1 MLIIV
6 ASLLNRQLNCIMKIL
21 QTEIT
26 PAQNSHI
33 SIVARDEQCFK
44 SPFHYHPEIELV
56 YIKESFGK
64 RVIGD
69 KIEPFYPNDLVL
81 VGSNLPHVWYSD
93 ETYQQGTVAGRA
105 QSIVIYFN
113 KEIFG
118 ELFYSLRE
126 VEKINTLFKNARRGL
141 KINAATR
148 DAVIEKMEALV
159 DTTGFERILGLLHIL
174 HLLSTSTDLQF
185 INNETYSGVVYNKDT
200 DRLADVFKFINT
212 SFGSDITLNDV
223 ARKANLT
230 PQSFCRLF
238 KKRMNKHFMEY
249 LNEVRISHACRYL
262 MDTDCSISEIAYMS
276 GFKTVSNFNKVFKEN
291 TGYCPTSYR
300 LKAS

>member
-1 MLIIV
+1 
-6 ASLLNRQLNCIMKIL
+6 MKIL

-26 PAQNSHI
+26 PAHNSHI
-33 SIVARDEQCFK
+33 SVVERNEPYFK

-56 YIKESFGK
+56 YIRESYGK

-69 KIEPFYPNDLVL
+69 KIEPFYPGDLVL
-81 VGSNLPHVWYSD
+81 VGSNLPHVWLSD
-93 ETYQQGTVAGRA
+93 ESFHQGVENERA
-105 QSIVIYFN
+105 KSIVMYFN

-118 ELFYSLRE
+118 EFFYSLRE
-126 VEKINTLFKNARRGL
+126 VEKINTLFRNAQRGL
-141 KINAATR
+141 KIVRATHNK
-148 DAVIEKMEALV
+148 VIEIVEGLLFK
-159 DTTGFERILGLLHIL
+159 TGFERVLGLLEILHIL
-174 HLLSTSTDLQF
+174 SVSADAEF
-185 INNETYSGVVYNKDT
+185 INSETYSGIVYNKDT
-200 DRLADVFKFINT
+200 DRLAEVFKYINT

-223 ARKANLT
+223 AKKANLT

-276 GFKTVSNFNKVFKEN
+276 GFKTVSNFNKVFKEI

>member
-1 MLIIV
+1 
-6 ASLLNRQLNCIMKIL
+6 MKIL

-26 PAQNSHI
+26 PAQNSYI
-33 SIVARDEQCFK
+33 SVLERDEQFFK

-69 KIEPFYPNDLVL
+69 KIEAFEAGDLVL
-81 VGSNLPHVWYSD
+81 VGANLPHVWLSD
-93 ETYQQGTVAGRA
+93 ESFHQGVSLTRA
-105 QSIVIYFN
+105 KSVVIYFN

-118 ELFYSLRE
+118 EGFYSLRE
-126 VEKINTLFKNARRGL
+126 VEKINTLFKNAQRGL
-141 KINAATR
+141 NIIGNDRKK
-148 DAVIEKMEALV
+148 VIDIIERLV
-159 DTTGFERILGLLHIL
+159 QKTGFERVLGLLEIL
-174 HLLSTSTDLQF
+174 HVLSVSADAEF
-185 INNETYSGVVYNKDT
+185 INSETYSGVVYNKDT
-200 DRLADVFKFINT
+200 DRLAEVFKFINA

-223 ARKANLT
+223 AKKANLT

>member
-1 MLIIV
+1 
-6 ASLLNRQLNCIMKIL
+6 MKIL

-26 PAQNSHI
+26 PAHNSYI
-33 SIVARDEQCFK
+33 TVIERDDQYFK
-44 SPFHYHPEIELV
+44 SPFHFHPEIELV
-56 YIKESFGK
+56 YIRESYGK

-69 KIEPFYPNDLVL
+69 KIEPFCAGDLVL
-81 VGSNLPHVWYSD
+81 VGSNLPHVWLSD
-93 ETYQQGTVAGRA
+93 EYFHQETAKERA
-105 QSIVIYFN
+105 KSVVLYFN

-118 ELFYSLRE
+118 EGFYNLRE
-126 VEKINTLFKNARRGL
+126 VEKINTLFRNAQRGL
-141 KINAATR
+141 KITGATH
-148 DAVIEKMEALV
+148 DTIIAIIEKLV
-159 DTTGFERILGLLHIL
+159 SKTGFERVLGLLEIL
-174 HLLSTSTDLQF
+174 HVLSIAGDLEF
-185 INNETYSGVVYNKDT
+185 INSDTYSGVVYNKDS
-200 DRLADVFKFINT
+200 DRLADVFKYINT

-223 ARKANLT
+223 AKKANLT

-238 KKRMNKHFMEY
+238 KKRMDKHFMEY

>member
-1 MLIIV
+1 
-6 ASLLNRQLNCIMKIL
+6 MKIL

-26 PAQNSHI
+26 PSLNTYVSVHE
-33 SIVARDEQCFK
+33 RNEQYFK

-56 YIKESFGK
+56 YIEESYGK

-69 KIEPFYPNDLVL
+69 KIENFEPGDLVL
-81 VGSNLPHVWYSD
+81 VGPNLPHVWWSD
-93 ETYQQGTVAGRA
+93 EVFHQEDLTSQRA
-105 QSIVIYFN
+105 RSIVVYFN
-113 KEIFG
+113 KEVFG
-118 ELFYSLRE
+118 EGFYNLKE
-126 VEKINTLFKNARRGL
+126 ADKINSLF
-141 KINAATR
+141 R
-148 DAVIEKMEALV
+148 DAVRGIKIVKETKKQVIKKMQSL
-159 DTTGFERILGLLHIL
+159 TTKTGFSRIITLLEIL
-174 HLLSTSTDLQF
+174 HTLSTSEDLEF
-185 INNETYSGVVYNKDT
+185 INNATYSGVVYNKDA
-200 DRLADVFKFINT
+200 DRLADVFKYINAYY
-212 SFGSDITLNDV
+212 SNDITLNDV

-276 GFKTVSNFNKVFKEN
+276 GFKTVSNFNKVFKDN

-300 LKAS
+300 VKAS

>member
-1 MLIIV
+1 
-6 ASLLNRQLNCIMKIL
+6 MKIL

-26 PAQNSHI
+26 PAQNSYI
-33 SIVARDEQCFK
+33 SVIERNDQYFK
-44 SPFHYHPEIELV
+44 SPFHYHPEVELV
-56 YIKESFGK
+56 YIKESYGK

-69 KIEPFYPNDLVL
+69 KIDPFDAGDLVL
-81 VGSNLPHVWYSD
+81 VGPNLPHVWLSD
-93 ETYQQGTVAGRA
+93 ESFHQGTANLQA
-105 QSIVIYFN
+105 KSIVIYFN

-118 ELFYSLRE
+118 EGFYSLRE
-126 VEKINTLFKNARRGL
+126 LEKINTLFRNAQRGL
-141 KINAATR
+141 KIAGATQEQ
-148 DAVIEKMEALV
+148 VISLMENLV
-159 DTTGFERILGLLHIL
+159 HKEGFERVLGLMEIL
-174 HLLSTSTDLQF
+174 HVLSISNDIQF

-200 DRLADVFKFINT
+200 DRLAEVFKYINT
-212 SFGSDITLNDV
+212 SFGSDISLNDV
-223 ARKANLT
+223 AKKANLT

-300 LKAS
+300 VKAS

>member
-1 MLIIV
+1 
-6 ASLLNRQLNCIMKIL
+6 MKIL

-26 PAQNSHI
+26 PAHNSYI
-33 SIVARDEQCFK
+33 SVIERNEPFFK
-44 SPFHYHPEIELV
+44 SPFHYHPEVELV
-56 YIKESFGK
+56 YIKESYGK

-69 KIEPFYPNDLVL
+69 KIEPFYAGDLVL
-81 VGSNLPHVWYSD
+81 VGSNLPHVWLSD
-93 ETYQQGTVAGRA
+93 ENFHQGLESTRA
-105 QSIVIYFN
+105 KSVVTYFN
-113 KEIFG
+113 KDIFG
-118 ELFYSLRE
+118 DGFYNLRE
-126 VEKINTLFKNARRGL
+126 VEKINVLFRNAQRGL
-141 KINAATR
+141 KIEGATR
-148 DAVIEKMEALV
+148 IKIIDIIERLV
-159 DTTGFERILGLLHIL
+159 YKTGFDRVLGLLEIL
-174 HLLSTSTDLQF
+174 HILSTSEDIQF
-185 INNETYSGVVYNKDT
+185 INSETYSGVVYNKDT
-200 DRLADVFKFINT
+200 DRLAEVFKYIKT
-212 SFGSDITLNDV
+212 SFGTDITLNDV
-223 ARKANLT
+223 AKKANLT

>member
-1 MLIIV
+1 
-6 ASLLNRQLNCIMKIL
+6 MKIL

-26 PAQNSHI
+26 PAHNSHI
-33 SIVARDEQCFK
+33 SVVERNEPYFK

-56 YIKESFGK
+56 YIKESHGK
-64 RVIGD
+64 RVVGD
-69 KIEPFYPNDLVL
+69 KIEPFYPGDLVL
-81 VGSNLPHVWYSD
+81 VGSNLPHVWLSD
-93 ETYQQGTVAGRA
+93 ESFHQGVEDACA
-105 QSIVIYFN
+105 KSIVMYFN
-113 KEIFG
+113 KAIFG
-118 ELFYSLRE
+118 EGFYSMRE
-126 VEKINTLFKNARRGL
+126 LEKINTLFKNAQRGL
-141 KINAATR
+141 KIAGATR
-148 DAVIEKMEALV
+148 DKVIDILENLV
-159 DTTGFERILGLLHIL
+159 NKPGFERVLGLLEMLHI
-174 HLLSTSTDLQF
+174 LSTSHEVEF

-200 DRLADVFKFINT
+200 DRLAEVFKYINT
-212 SFGSDITLNDV
+212 SFGTDITLNDV
-223 ARKANLT
+223 AKKANLT

>member
-1 MLIIV
+1 
-6 ASLLNRQLNCIMKIL
+6 MKIL

-26 PAQNSHI
+26 PANNSYV
-33 SIVARDEQCFK
+33 SIIERDDQYFK

-56 YIKESFGK
+56 YIKESYGK

-69 KIEPFYPNDLVL
+69 NIEPFCAGDLIL
-81 VGSNLPHVWYSD
+81 IGPNLPHVWFSD
-93 ETYQQGTVAGRA
+93 ESFQQGISAIRA
-105 QSIVIYFN
+105 RSIVMYFN

-118 ELFYSLRE
+118 EGFYNLRE
-126 VEKINTLFKNARRGL
+126 ADKINTLFKQAEKGI
-141 KINAATR
+141 KILHKTKQQ
-148 DAVIEKMEALV
+148 VIKILETIVHK
-159 DTTGFERILGLLHIL
+159 TGFERVMGLLQIL
-174 HLLSTSTDLQF
+174 HLISVSEEIQF
-185 INNETYSGVVYNKDT
+185 INKETYSGVIYNKDT
-200 DRLADVFKFINT
+200 DRLAEVFKYVNT
-212 SFGSDITLNDV
+212 AFGNDITLNDV
-223 ARKANLT
+223 AKKANLT

-262 MDTDCSISEIAYMS
+262 MDTDLTISEIAYMS

-291 TGYCPTSYR
+291 TGCCPTNYR

>member
-1 MLIIV
+1 
-6 ASLLNRQLNCIMKIL
+6 MKIL

-26 PAQNSHI
+26 PAHNSHI
-33 SIVARDEQCFK
+33 SVVERNDAYFK

-56 YIKESFGK
+56 YIKESYGK

-69 KIEPFYPNDLVL
+69 KIEPFYPGDLVL
-81 VGSNLPHVWYSD
+81 VGPNLPHVWLSD
-93 ETYQQGTVAGRA
+93 ERFHQGKEEARA
-105 QSIVIYFN
+105 KSIVLYFN

-118 ELFYSLRE
+118 DGFYNLRE
-126 VEKINTLFKNARRGL
+126 VEKINTLFKNAQRGL
-141 KINAATR
+141 KILSETR
-148 DAVIEKMEALV
+148 EKTMEIMEKLV
-159 DTTGFERILGLLHIL
+159 HKAGFERVLGLLEIL
-174 HLLSTSTDLQF
+174 HILSTSNDIEF

-200 DRLADVFKFINT
+200 DRLGEVFKYINT

-223 ARKANLT
+223 AKKANLT

>member
-1 MLIIV
+1 
-6 ASLLNRQLNCIMKIL
+6 MKIL

-26 PAQNSHI
+26 PAHNSYV
-33 SIVARDEQCFK
+33 SVVERNDPYFK

-56 YIKESFGK
+56 YVKESYGK

-69 KIEPFYPNDLVL
+69 KIEPFFPGDLVL
-81 VGSNLPHVWYSD
+81 VGSNLPHVWLSD
-93 ETYQQGTVAGRA
+93 ENFQQGMENVSA
-105 QSIVIYFN
+105 QSLVMYFN
-113 KEIFG
+113 KDIFSEG
-118 ELFYSLRE
+118 FYGLRE
-126 VEKINTLFKNARRGL
+126 AEKINTLFRNAQRGL
-141 KINAATR
+141 KIVNATR
-148 DAVIEKMEALV
+148 SKVVGIMEKLV
-159 DTTGFERILGLLHIL
+159 DKTGFERVLGLLEILHIL
-174 HLLSTSTDLQF
+174 SISSDTEF
-185 INNETYSGVVYNKDT
+185 INNETYSGAVYNKDT
-200 DRLADVFKFINT
+200 DRLAAVFKYINT

-223 ARKANLT
+223 AKRANLT

>member
-1 MLIIV
+1 
-6 ASLLNRQLNCIMKIL
+6 MKIL

-26 PAQNSHI
+26 SAQNSYI
-33 SIVARDEQCFK
+33 SVVERNEPYFK

-56 YIKESFGK
+56 YIKESHGK

-69 KIEPFYPNDLVL
+69 KIEPFFAGDLVL
-81 VGSNLPHVWYSD
+81 VGSNLPHVWLSD
-93 ETYQQGTVAGRA
+93 ESFHQNMESTSAKSV
-105 QSIVIYFN
+105 VIYFN

-118 ELFYSLRE
+118 EGFYSLRE
-126 VEKINTLFKNARRGL
+126 LEKINTLFKNAKRGL
-141 KINAATR
+141 KIQHATH
-148 DAVIEKMEALV
+148 DIVINMMEDLV
-159 DTTGFERILGLLHIL
+159 HKTNFERVLGLLRIL
-174 HLLSTSTDLQF
+174 HTLSTSDDIEF
-185 INNETYSGVVYNKDT
+185 INSETYSGVVYNRDV
-200 DRLADVFKFINT
+200 DRLADVFKYINS

-223 ARKANLT
+223 AKKANLT

-276 GFKTVSNFNKVFKEN
+276 GFKTVSNFNKVFKEI

>member
-1 MLIIV
+1 
-6 ASLLNRQLNCIMKIL
+6 MKIL

-26 PAQNSHI
+26 PAHNSYI
-33 SIVARDEQCFK
+33 SVVERNEQFFK

-56 YIKESFGK
+56 YIKESYGK

-69 KIEPFYPNDLVL
+69 KIEPFYPGDLVL
-81 VGSNLPHVWYSD
+81 VGPNLPHVWLSD
-93 ETYQQGTVAGRA
+93 ENFHQGMETTVAK
-105 QSIVIYFN
+105 SVVIYFN

-118 ELFYSLRE
+118 EGFYNMKE
-126 VEKINTLFKNARRGL
+126 VEKINILFRNAQRGL
-141 KINAATR
+141 KIEGTTR
-148 DAVIEKMEALV
+148 SKVIDILERLV
-159 DTTGFERILGLLHIL
+159 PTTGFERILGLLEILHIL
-174 HLLSTSTDLQF
+174 STTNDIEF
-185 INNETYSGVVYNKDT
+185 INSETYSGIVYNKDT
-200 DRLADVFKFINT
+200 DRLAEVFKYINT
-212 SFGSDITLNDV
+212 SFGTDITLNDV
-223 ARKANLT
+223 AKKANLT

-238 KKRMNKHFMEY
+238 KKRMSKHFMEY

>member
-1 MLIIV
+1 
-6 ASLLNRQLNCIMKIL
+6 MKIL

-26 PAQNSHI
+26 PAHNSYI
-33 SIVARDEQCFK
+33 SVIERNDPYFK

-56 YIKESFGK
+56 YIRESYGK

-69 KIEPFYPNDLVL
+69 KIEPFYAGDLVL
-81 VGSNLPHVWYSD
+81 VGSNLPHVWLSD
-93 ETYQQGTVAGRA
+93 ESYHQGTEIGRA
-105 QSIVIYFN
+105 KSIVMYFN

-118 ELFYSLRE
+118 EGFYNLRE
-126 VEKINTLFKNARRGL
+126 VEKINTLFRNAQRGL
-141 KINAATR
+141 KITNDTR
-148 DAVIEKMEALV
+148 DKVIDILEVLV
-159 DTTGFERILGLLHIL
+159 HKTGFERVLGLMEILHIL
-174 HLLSTSTDLQF
+174 SSSNDTEF
-185 INNETYSGVVYNKDT
+185 INSETYSGVVYNRDT
-200 DRLADVFKFINT
+200 DRLAEVFKFINT
-212 SFGSDITLNDV
+212 SFGTDITLNDV
-223 ARKANLT
+223 AKKANLT

>member
-1 MLIIV
+1 
-6 ASLLNRQLNCIMKIL
+6 MKIL

-26 PAQNSHI
+26 PAHNSYI
-33 SIVARDEQCFK
+33 SVIERDDEYFK

-56 YIKESFGK
+56 YIRESYGK

-69 KIEPFYPNDLVL
+69 KIDTFSAGDLVL
-81 VGSNLPHVWYSD
+81 VGSNLPHVWLSD
-93 ETYQQGTVAGRA
+93 ENFHQGLENIRA
-105 QSIVIYFN
+105 KSIAVYFN

-118 ELFYSLRE
+118 EGFYNLRE
-126 VEKINTLFKNARRGL
+126 VEKINVLFKDAARGI
-141 KINAATR
+141 KILNGTR
-148 DAVIEKMEALV
+148 NKVIDIIEDKLV
-159 DTTGFERILGLLHIL
+159 GKTGFERVLGLMEILHIL
-174 HLLSTSTDLQF
+174 STSNDNEF
-185 INNETYSGVVYNKDT
+185 INSETYSGVVYNKDT
-200 DRLADVFKFINT
+200 DRLAEVFKYINT
-212 SFGSDITLNDV
+212 SFGTDITLNDV
-223 ARKANLT
+223 AKKANLT

-300 LKAS
+300 LRAS

>member
-1 MLIIV
+1 
-6 ASLLNRQLNCIMKIL
+6 MKIL

-26 PAQNSHI
+26 PAQNSYI
-33 SIVARDEQCFK
+33 SVIERNDPYFK

-56 YIKESFGK
+56 YIKESYGK

-69 KIEPFYPNDLVL
+69 KIEPFYAGDLVL
-81 VGSNLPHVWYSD
+81 VGPNLPHVWLSD
-93 ETYQQGTVAGRA
+93 ESFHQGKECECAK
-105 QSIVIYFN
+105 SIVMYFN
-113 KEIFG
+113 KDLFG
-118 ELFYSLRE
+118 EGFYSLRE
-126 VEKINTLFKNARRGL
+126 VEKINSLFKNAQRGL
-141 KINAATR
+141 KIAGATR
-148 DAVIEKMEALV
+148 AKVIDILEELV
-159 DTTGFERILGLLHIL
+159 HKADFERVLGLMEILHII
-174 HLLSTSTDLQF
+174 SISSEVEF
-185 INNETYSGVVYNKDT
+185 INSETYSGVVYNRDT
-200 DRLADVFKFINT
+200 DRLAEVFKYINS

-223 ARKANLT
+223 AKKANLT